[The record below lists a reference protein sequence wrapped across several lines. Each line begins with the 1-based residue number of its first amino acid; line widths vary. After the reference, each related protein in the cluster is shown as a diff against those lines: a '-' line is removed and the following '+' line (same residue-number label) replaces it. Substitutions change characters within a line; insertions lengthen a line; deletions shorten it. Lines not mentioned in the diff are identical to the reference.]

1 MKGAGWGG
9 GAEGILAHSLSVR
22 LLSGDGWHLSS
33 SLILSLT
40 DEICPRHDHS
50 HMKATLFS
58 AGGVEA
64 GRRAGFYHKE
74 SQDALTEIN
83 TQSRNP

>member
-1 MKGAGWGG
+1 
-9 GAEGILAHSLSVR
+9 
-22 LLSGDGWHLSS
+22 
-33 SLILSLT
+33 
-40 DEICPRHDHS
+40 
-50 HMKATLFS
+50 MKATLFS